1 MFRALTRSNTQSS
14 GRRLD
19 PHGDCFNRVQRK
31 KIIGN
36 LSQFPTI
43 SDAKRQVENL
53 REMINAQQGRPGKTT
68 VGDAWGHFQLHEL
81 GEDAQVERSPTTIY
95 RYEQLFKVNILPHWK
110 DVALEDVKAVQVE
123 KWLKSLPY
131 PYVHRPTPSAPV
143 PRGPVRSHTL
153 QTEIVKAPVVAAGH
167 SSVSA
172 DHFGWLAF
180 IARPLYLALQFLH
193 GHGVGNWGWDII
205 VLTAMFNMVAVRPRI
220 LSMKSSLKM
229 MPIQPKVDAIK
240 QR

>member
-1 MFRALTRSNTQSS
+1 MPEIHRPDFASQNSGGNGDSRS
-14 GRRLD
+14 LLV
-19 PHGDCFNRVQRK
+19 FIV
-31 KIIGN
+31 
-36 LSQFPTI
+36 
-43 SDAKRQVENL
+43 
-53 REMINAQQGRPGKTT
+53 
-68 VGDAWGHFQLHEL
+68 
-81 GEDAQVERSPTTIY
+81 
-95 RYEQLFKVNILPHWK
+95 LFFL
-110 DVALEDVKAVQVE
+110 L
-123 KWLKSLPY
+123 LFGY